1 MAGGHRDIARC
12 MMKDKEPCHPECLG
26 GEVQWGL
33 ERAFKGLLAASNDT
47 VRFRR
52 DAALMW
58 RHVESAR
65 PALDREGA
73 RAMEELLGY
82 VDIQTPSSQRTEEQF
97 ERHWRSPPLSDQSLP
112 TVP

>member
-1 MAGGHRDIARC
+1 

-73 RAMEELLGY
+73 RAMEELL
-82 VDIQTPSSQRTEEQF
+82 V
-97 ERHWRSPPLSDQSLP
+97 LQSHFRQAAVVVATRRWGQGQMRRLAFRP
-112 TVP
+112 